1 MASLLVVVASVAA
14 AAGALYGSLPD
25 VRDARARVAGVLI
38 THRGS
43 YVHLASSTRV
53 ARAIV
58 AVEDE
63 RFFSH
68 GAIDPIAVARVVA
81 STVTSGSVDPG
92 GSTIAQQLA
101 KTLYSDGA
109 ESFGGRLSAIGL
121 AYKLEQR
128 YSKPDIL
135 NLYLNAIYFG
145 HGYYGIDQ
153 ASHGYF
159 GESPARLSWGQAT
172 LLAGLPQA
180 PSAYDPFRH
189 IGRARARQWGV
200 LRQLVGRGV
209 LTAAEATRISGQTLR
224 LGA

>member
-14 AAGALYGSLPD
+14 AAGALYGSLPN
-25 VRDARARVAGVLI
+25 VRDARARVAHIVES
-38 THRGS
+38 HRGTF
-43 YVHLASSTRV
+43 VRLPSSTRV

-68 GAIDPIAVARVVA
+68 GAIDPIAVGRVVA
-81 STVTSGSVDPG
+81 STVTGGSVDPG

-101 KTLYSDGA
+101 KTLYSHGA

-128 YSKPDIL
+128 YSKREIL

-145 HGYYGIDQ
+145 HGYYGVAQ
-153 ASHGYF
+153 ASRGYF
-159 GESPARLSWGQAT
+159 SESPASLSWAQAT

-180 PSAYDPFRH
+180 PSAYDPLRH
-189 IGRARARQWGV
+189 LRRARARQGDV
-200 LRQLVGRGV
+200 LRQLVGRRV
-209 LTAAEATRISGQTLR
+209 LTTAEATRISRQTLG